1 MCSHRIQAFPP
12 DCQNKVLLITLKQ
25 NFKSCEDRGVHD
37 SLPWKRKLN
46 LQFREL
52 KKMGEKKR
60 KNNLGL
66 TFHCKMTI
74 PNWKKSY
81 EPSDTFLNILILV

>member
-1 MCSHRIQAFPP
+1 MKTFKDGYIWEQTLCWMKFACIMHSHRIQAFPP

-37 SLPWKRKLN
+37 SLSWKRKLN

-52 KKMGEKKR
+52 KKREKKKER
-60 KNNLGL
+60 K
-66 TFHCKMTI
+66 
-74 PNWKKSY
+74 
-81 EPSDTFLNILILV
+81 